1 VSYSYADIEDRLKHS
16 FQVFVSDVPDQP
28 PVPWST
34 PVSTPSPSIHH
45 WRNLVGV
52 AASIVVIALAL
63 LLWAS
68 PSAGARY
75 QGHDVFRSAPAVVV
89 HHGLRSNS

>member
-1 VSYSYADIEDRLKHS
+1 VSHSYADIEDRLKHS
-16 FQVFVSDVPDQP
+16 FHVFVSEIPDQP
-28 PVPWST
+28 PAPWST
-34 PVSTPSPSIHH
+34 FASTPSASIHH

-63 LLWAS
+63 LLWES

-75 QGHDVFRSAPAVVV
+75 QGPDVLRSAPAVVV
-89 HHGLRSNS
+89 HHDLHANS